1 MAINIIAPQSVQATR
16 LEICHTCKFYKAST
30 GSCGTLITGENVEN
44 DELTATHYR
53 KKIKLCGCVVR
64 AKVKLSVSRCPAE
77 KWGRHTSKQGAVPLN
92 DQQINNLANF
102 MKSIEGLNTLS
113 NELRVNLY
121 KWANKVSDTY
131 VEPSTCSGC
140 AGEIIKALKRVVTE
154 GK

>member
-1 MAINIIAPQSVQATR
+1 MAINIIAPQSIQATR
-16 LEICHTCKFYKAST
+16 LEICHSCKFYKAST
-30 GSCGTLITGENVEN
+30 GSCGTLITGDSVEN

-77 KWGRHTSKQGAVPLN
+77 KWGRHTSKKGAVPLT
-92 DQQINNLANF
+92 DEQIKNLGEF
-102 MKSIEGLNTLS
+102 MKSLEGVNRVS
-113 NELRVNLY
+113 NEVRENIY

-131 VEPSTCSGC
+131 VQPSTCSTC
-140 AGEIIKALKRVVTE
+140 VAEIVDILKRIVKE